1 MDLSGSENIVLKDS
15 PEATVMD
22 KNVNYVVSQ
31 FLAGFLPPPDMGI
44 DEWAEKYRI
53 LPKSS
58 ASEHGSWH
66 NERTPYLVEIMR
78 ELSPQSMAEEVAFM
92 KPVQVGGT
100 ELLINFVLYTMMY
113 DPCPIGVFEPDEA
126 LTRKLMNR
134 ITAAA
139 KEMGVDRYFTSETM
153 YEKGF
158 PGGQLY
164 AGWSS
169 SESHLRSAPMKKVAG
184 DETGSWVK
192 DCEGFGDPVDL
203 MRDRT
208 TTFAQKKIFTCST
221 PGVNIP
227 EKNEFCRIYA
237 RYIEGDQRVYKVPCP
252 HCGVMHE
259 FRWSNEDRDGEP
271 GFFIKWDKDPD
282 GRDLEE
288 TARMVCPS
296 CDQSFSESYK
306 DSILKLGQWVPTN
319 PEGHFP
325 SFRLNAF
332 YSPLGWCSW
341 RKIVHVVLEAKKSKS
356 KEKLRV
362 VVNNYFGEPWVERE
376 EETIDTSPLESRK
389 EYYGAD
395 VPDGVIVLTASWD
408 TQDNRIE
415 AEVRG
420 WGKNRENWAIKK
432 EIFVGDTKEQ
442 TDPCWA
448 RLDEFL
454 QRPFRKADGTAMYVL
469 CALGDAMGHS
479 TDAVYAFTGQRKS
492 RRVFACEGHSDRS
505 KPFTSLPKKTDKSR
519 FHSAELVR
527 VCVDMS
533 KDLLF
538 SWVKNEKIGTPGYM
552 HFPDLVEYNQEHFRQ
567 LGGEKLVT
575 QVRNG
580 RTVYRYVKTR
590 ERNEAIDL
598 FDYQLAALDLMRI
611 DLNALN
617 RFGAANRI
625 INVAPTAAPVVPQ
638 RRGPVQISKGATV

>member
-1 MDLSGSENIVLKDS
+1 MDLSGTEKIVLADD
-15 PEATVMD
+15 PEKSVMD
-22 KNVNYVVSQ
+22 KNVDYVVSQ
-31 FLAGFLPPPDMGI
+31 FLTGFLPPPDMGI

-58 ASEHGSWH
+58 ASEHGAWH
-66 NERTPYLVEIMR
+66 NDRTPYLVEIMK

-139 KEMGVDRYFTSETM
+139 KEMGVNKYFTTETM
-153 YEKGF
+153 YEKSF

-169 SESHLRSAPMKKVAG
+169 SESCMRSAPMKKVAG
-184 DETGSWVK
+184 DETGSWEK

-208 TTFAQKKIFTCST
+208 TTFSQRKIFTCST
-221 PGVNIP
+221 PGINIP
-227 EKNEFCRIYA
+227 EKNEFCRMYS
-237 RYIEGDQRVYKVPCP
+237 RYIAGDQRVFKVPCP

-259 FRWSNEDRDGEP
+259 FRWSNEDHEGEP
-271 GFFIKWDKDPD
+271 EFYIKWDKDEN
-282 GRDLEE
+282 GKDLEE

-306 DSILKLGQWVPTN
+306 DTILKLGQWFPTN
-319 PEGHFP
+319 PEGKFP

-341 RKIVHVVLEAKKSKS
+341 RKIVHVVLEAKRTKSR
-356 KEKLRV
+356 EKMRV
-362 VVNNYFGEPWVERE
+362 VVNNYFGEPFVEHQE
-376 EETIDTSPLESRK
+376 DTVDTSPLFNRR
-389 EYYGAD
+389 EYYDAE
-395 VPDGVIVLTASWD
+395 VPDGVIILTASWD
-408 TQDNRIE
+408 TQDNRVE

-420 WGKNRENWAIKK
+420 WGRNRENWAIKK
-432 EIFVGDTKEQ
+432 EIFVGETKNSD
-442 TDPCWA
+442 DPCWT

-454 QRPFRKADGTAMYVL
+454 SRPFRKADGTTMYVMG
-469 CALGDAMGHS
+469 ALGDAMGHS
-479 TDAVYAFTGQRKS
+479 TDAVYAFTGPRKT
-492 RRVFACEGHSDRS
+492 RRIFACEGHSDRT
-505 KPFTSLPKKTDKSR
+505 KPLTSLPKLTDKSR
-519 FHSAELVR
+519 PHGAALVR
-527 VCVDMS
+527 VCVDTV

-538 SWVKNEKIGTPGYM
+538 AWVKNEKIGTSGYM
-552 HFPDLVEYNQEHFRQ
+552 HFPNSEEYNEAHFLQ
-567 LGGEKLVT
+567 LGAEKLVT
-575 QVRNG
+575 TVRNG

-598 FDYQLAALDLMRI
+598 FDYQYAVLDLLRV

-617 RFGAANRI
+617 RFADAKKTLSVSPQAAR
-625 INVAPTAAPVVPQ
+625 VVPTYQ
-638 RRGPVQISKGATV
+638 GPRQISSGVRV